1 MRKILGPTV
10 LIAAALVGLIWLR
23 PHQPLPPQPAD
34 IPTLAATAAPASTSA
49 RPSAQ
54 PTTASQPA
62 AATTTATAAP
72 ASLRTLQGRAL
83 AQAWL
88 TGYLTRSSRT
98 DGRWVAAITDL
109 STPDLIAELRRSDP
123 DSVGLDQLASWR
135 VTKVEPYQMVDR
147 PLDTPTR
154 RTLAYAAS
162 VTDGHRTGE
171 KPFELYSYLQ
181 ADGRWVIAAVDQPYS
196 SEG

>member
-23 PHQPLPPQPAD
+23 PHQPPTQPAD
-34 IPTLAATAAPASTSA
+34 VATTSATAAPTGTSG

-54 PTTASQPA
+54 PVTDSLPVAGTPTA
-62 AATTTATAAP
+62 AASP
-72 ASLRTLQGRAL
+72 ASTRTLQGRAL

-98 DGRWVAAITDL
+98 DDRWAAAIKDL
-109 STPDLIAELRRSDP
+109 STPDLIAQLRRTDP
-123 DSVGLDQLASWR
+123 DSVGLDQLDSWR
-135 VTKVEPYQMVDR
+135 VTKVEPYRMVDR

-154 RTLAYAAS
+154 RTLAYTAS
-162 VTDGHRTGE
+162 VTDGGRAVA

-181 ADGRWVIAAVDQPYS
+181 ADGRWVVAAVDQPYS